1 MRNRRLMIGF
11 AVLALVLAA
20 CGDEAGSPDG
30 SGAAAGTAT

>member
-20 CGDEAGSPDG
+20 CGDQSSSPDG
-30 SGAAAGTAT
+30 SGAHVGS